1 MSAAVMYAARRHA
14 RPRLALLLL
23 TLLLIAASLVH
34 LGLGAR
40 WIAPQTVLRALLEY
54 DPRNF
59 EQRIIIDLRLVR
71 LAAALLTGAALGV
84 AGLLLQTVIRNPL
97 GEPHILGLN
106 AGASLA
112 VVATS
117 ALGLSL
123 GAFPVGRPLTAACGA
138 GLLFGG
144 VMALASAGR
153 GGATPLRITLCGV
166 ALSGFASAVTAA
178 ILILDEQTLLA
189 MRTWLAGDL
198 AGLNW
203 STLQTALV
211 PALIGLGV
219 ALLIAPRLN
228 VLALGD
234 KVALGLGVNLVQ
246 TRLLGL
252 LAIALLCGAAVAVA
266 GPIGFVGLVVPHVVR
281 RLVTE
286 DIRLALPLAAP
297 VGALA
302 LVLADIAART
312 LVAPQELGEQPRFI
326 LFDIRLPRI
335 LMALLCGAMLGLA
348 GAAMQSITRNGLAD
362 PGLIGVKEGA
372 SIVVLALVLFFPAVG
387 LVWRPLAGMVGG
399 IAVALLVLTLA
410 RDCSRPRFILI
421 GIGVSWSLAA
431 AVGIFM
437 TTADVRDVQTAMIWL
452 AGSLQAATWPL
463 LAVAFCWALPG
474 AIILFCT
481 ARAADV
487 ALLGDRTAIGLGVRL
502 QQLTV
507 LRFFAPVLL
516 TSASVSC
523 VGSLGFVGLM
533 APHMARFVLRGGQ
546 VSLLCGSA
554 LIGAL
559 LVLATDTLG
568 RLAFAPLQIPAG
580 IVIALVGCPFFVV
593 LLWRRRDAL

>member
-1 MSAAVMYAARRHA
+1 M
-14 RPRLALLLL
+14 
-23 TLLLIAASLVH
+23 H

-117 ALGLSL
+117 ALGLSF
-123 GAFPVGRPLTAACGA
+123 GAFPAGRPLTAACGA

-228 VLALGD
+228 VLALGIRWRW
-234 KVALGLGVNLVQ
+234 ALALISSRPGCWVCW
-246 TRLLGL
+246 RLR
-252 LAIALLCGAAVAVA
+252 CSAARRWRWP
-266 GPIGFVGLVVPHVVR
+266 GRSGFVGLVVPHVVR

-312 LVAPQELGEQPRFI
+312 LVAPQEL
-326 LFDIRLPRI
+326 
-335 LMALLCGAMLGLA
+335 ATGAM
-348 GAAMQSITRNGLAD
+348 T
-362 PGLIGVKEGA
+362 
-372 SIVVLALVLFFPAVG
+372 
-387 LVWRPLAGMVGG
+387 
-399 IAVALLVLTLA
+399 
-410 RDCSRPRFILI
+410 
-421 GIGVSWSLAA
+421 
-431 AVGIFM
+431 
-437 TTADVRDVQTAMIWL
+437 
-452 AGSLQAATWPL
+452 
-463 LAVAFCWALPG
+463 
-474 AIILFCT
+474 
-481 ARAADV
+481 
-487 ALLGDRTAIGLGVRL
+487 
-502 QQLTV
+502 
-507 LRFFAPVLL
+507 
-516 TSASVSC
+516 
-523 VGSLGFVGLM
+523 
-533 APHMARFVLRGGQ
+533 
-546 VSLLCGSA
+546 
-554 LIGAL
+554 
-559 LVLATDTLG
+559 
-568 RLAFAPLQIPAG
+568 
-580 IVIALVGCPFFVV
+580 ALVGAPLFIFIAARFLNDARRSPGRFSAAGFRLPASCCCA
-593 LLWRRRDAL
+593 RRR

>member
-1 MSAAVMYAARRHA
+1 MSVTILLSARRRA

-23 TLLLIAASLVH
+23 TLLLIAGSLVH

-40 WIAPQTVLRALLEY
+40 WIAPQTVLQALLEY
-54 DPRNF
+54 NPRNF
-59 EQRIIIDLRLVR
+59 EQRIIVELRLVR

-123 GAFPVGRPLTAACGA
+123 GAFPAARPLTAACGA
-138 GLLFGG
+138 ALLFGG
-144 VMALASAGR
+144 VMVLASAGR

-166 ALSGFASAVTAA
+166 ALSAFASAVTAA

-203 STLQTALV
+203 STLRTALV

-219 ALLIAPRLN
+219 ALFLAPRLN

-252 LAIALLCGAAVAVA
+252 LAIALLCGVAVAVA

-297 VGALA
+297 VGALV
-302 LVLADIAART
+302 LLLADIAART
-312 LVAPQELGEQPRFI
+312 LVAPQEL
-326 LFDIRLPRI
+326 
-335 LMALLCGAMLGLA
+335 ATGAM
-348 GAAMQSITRNGLAD
+348 T
-362 PGLIGVKEGA
+362 
-372 SIVVLALVLFFPAVG
+372 
-387 LVWRPLAGMVGG
+387 
-399 IAVALLVLTLA
+399 
-410 RDCSRPRFILI
+410 
-421 GIGVSWSLAA
+421 
-431 AVGIFM
+431 
-437 TTADVRDVQTAMIWL
+437 
-452 AGSLQAATWPL
+452 
-463 LAVAFCWALPG
+463 
-474 AIILFCT
+474 
-481 ARAADV
+481 
-487 ALLGDRTAIGLGVRL
+487 
-502 QQLTV
+502 
-507 LRFFAPVLL
+507 
-516 TSASVSC
+516 
-523 VGSLGFVGLM
+523 
-533 APHMARFVLRGGQ
+533 
-546 VSLLCGSA
+546 
-554 LIGAL
+554 
-559 LVLATDTLG
+559 
-568 RLAFAPLQIPAG
+568 
-580 IVIALVGCPFFVV
+580 ALVGAPLFIFIAARFFK
-593 LLWRRRDAL
+593 

>member
-1 MSAAVMYAARRHA
+1 MSVAILLSARRRP

-59 EQRIIIDLRLVR
+59 EQRIIVDLRLVR

-117 ALGLSL
+117 ALGLSF
-123 GAFPVGRPLTAACGA
+123 GAFPAGRPLTAACGA

-302 LVLADIAART
+302 LVL
-312 LVAPQELGEQPRFI
+312 
-326 LFDIRLPRI
+326 
-335 LMALLCGAMLGLA
+335 
-348 GAAMQSITRNGLAD
+348 
-362 PGLIGVKEGA
+362 
-372 SIVVLALVLFFPAVG
+372 FFPAVG

-502 QQLTV
+502 QRLTV

>member
-40 WIAPQTVLRALLEY
+40 WIAPQTVLQALLEY
-54 DPRNF
+54 NPRNF
-59 EQRIIIDLRLVR
+59 DQRIIVDLRLVR

-123 GAFPVGRPLTAACGA
+123 GAFPAGRPLTAACGA

-166 ALSGFASAVTAA
+166 ALSAFASAVTAA

-297 VGALA
+297 VGAL
-302 LVLADIAART
+302 
-312 LVAPQELGEQPRFI
+312 
-326 LFDIRLPRI
+326 
-335 LMALLCGAMLGLA
+335 
-348 GAAMQSITRNGLAD
+348 
-362 PGLIGVKEGA
+362 
-372 SIVVLALVLFFPAVG
+372 VLFFPAVG

-399 IAVALLVLTLA
+399 VAVALLVLTLA

-421 GIGVSWSLAA
+421 GIGVSWTLAA

-474 AIILFCT
+474 AIILFFT

-502 QQLTV
+502 QQLTM

-559 LVLATDTLG
+559 LVLVTDTLG

>member
-1 MSAAVMYAARRHA
+1 MSVVSLHPARRRA

-23 TLLLIAASLVH
+23 TLLLIAGSLVH

-40 WIAPQTVLRALLEY
+40 WIAPQTVLQALLEY
-54 DPRNF
+54 NPRNF
-59 EQRIIIDLRLVR
+59 DQRIIVELRLVR

-84 AGLLLQTVIRNPL
+84 AGLLLQKVIRNPL

-117 ALGLSL
+117 ALGLSF
-123 GAFPVGRPLTAACGA
+123 GAFPAARPLTAACGA
-138 GLLFGG
+138 ALLFGG

-166 ALSGFASAVTAA
+166 ALSAFASAVTAA

-203 STLQTALV
+203 STLRTALV

-219 ALLIAPRLN
+219 ALFLAPRLN

-297 VGALA
+297 VGALV
-302 LVLADIAART
+302 LLLADIAART
-312 LVAPQELGEQPRFI
+312 LVAPQEL
-326 LFDIRLPRI
+326 
-335 LMALLCGAMLGLA
+335 ATGAM
-348 GAAMQSITRNGLAD
+348 T
-362 PGLIGVKEGA
+362 
-372 SIVVLALVLFFPAVG
+372 
-387 LVWRPLAGMVGG
+387 
-399 IAVALLVLTLA
+399 
-410 RDCSRPRFILI
+410 
-421 GIGVSWSLAA
+421 
-431 AVGIFM
+431 
-437 TTADVRDVQTAMIWL
+437 
-452 AGSLQAATWPL
+452 
-463 LAVAFCWALPG
+463 
-474 AIILFCT
+474 
-481 ARAADV
+481 
-487 ALLGDRTAIGLGVRL
+487 
-502 QQLTV
+502 
-507 LRFFAPVLL
+507 
-516 TSASVSC
+516 
-523 VGSLGFVGLM
+523 
-533 APHMARFVLRGGQ
+533 
-546 VSLLCGSA
+546 
-554 LIGAL
+554 
-559 LVLATDTLG
+559 
-568 RLAFAPLQIPAG
+568 
-580 IVIALVGCPFFVV
+580 ALVGAPLFIFIAARFFK
-593 LLWRRRDAL
+593 

>member
-1 MSAAVMYAARRHA
+1 MTRAVHRAGFRPLAFASRH
-14 RPRLALLLL
+14 LLLRPAALKIAASIVL
-23 TLLLIAASLVH
+23 TLLA
-34 LGLGAR
+34 LGLYSLSRGSYPLPASTL
-40 WIAPQTVLRALLEY
+40 ARALL
-54 DPRNF
+54 
-59 EQRIIIDLRLVR
+59 
-71 LAAALLTGAALGV
+71 
-84 AGLLLQTVIRNPL
+84 
-97 GEPHILGLN
+97 
-106 AGASLA
+106 
-112 VVATS
+112 
-117 ALGLSL
+117 
-123 GAFPVGRPLTAACGA
+123 
-138 GLLFGG
+138 
-144 VMALASAGR
+144 
-153 GGATPLRITLCGV
+153 
-166 ALSGFASAVTAA
+166 
-178 ILILDEQTLLA
+178 
-189 MRTWLAGDL
+189 
-198 AGLNW
+198 
-203 STLQTALV
+203 
-211 PALIGLGV
+211 
-219 ALLIAPRLN
+219 
-228 VLALGD
+228 
-234 KVALGLGVNLVQ
+234 
-246 TRLLGL
+246 
-252 LAIALLCGAAVAVA
+252 
-266 GPIGFVGLVVPHVVR
+266 
-281 RLVTE
+281 
-286 DIRLALPLAAP
+286 
-297 VGALA
+297 
-302 LVLADIAART
+302 
-312 LVAPQELGEQPRFI
+312 APQEMGEQPRFI

-463 LAVAFCWALPG
+463 L
-474 AIILFCT
+474 
-481 ARAADV
+481 
-487 ALLGDRTAIGLGVRL
+487 GDRTAVGLGVRL